1 MDENKTTQNS
11 GLTDYELMLPELVDK
26 IKEEPSN
33 LKGIGILDKE
43 IKNAL
48 KLSFDKMDKGEV
60 SDGYHTF
67 NELYDHR
74 NTMFIALC
82 KSLMVNDPDHYE
94 NKIYKTRFDFENKYC
109 GDGWFI
115 LGINFPK
122 GKQISYHLPF
132 KYWETCKQF
141 TSFDKVPAFDGHTSK
156 DVLERLLQIPTI

>member
-11 GLTDYELMLPELVDK
+11 GLTDYELKLSNFIDK
-26 IKEEPSN
+26 LKEEPSN
-33 LKGIGILDKE
+33 LKGINMLDKFM
-43 IKNAL
+43 KDC
-48 KLSFDKMDKGEV
+48 FDDVYNSIDKGNI

-82 KSLMVNDPDHYE
+82 KSLMVNDPDHFE
-94 NKIYKTRFDFENKYC
+94 GKIYKTRFDFENKYC

-141 TSFDKVPAFDGHTSK
+141 QSFDKVPAFDGHTSK

>member
-1 MDENKTTQNS
+1 MQVTE
-11 GLTDYELMLPELVDK
+11 ELKQQQIRLLNIVEK
-26 IKEEPSN
+26 IKSADTNEIGVN
-33 LKGIGILDKE
+33 LLAKGMKEYIEDFASKGDKSK
-43 IKNAL
+43 I
-48 KLSFDKMDKGEV
+48 

-67 NELYDHR
+67 EELYDHR
-74 NTMFIALC
+74 NTLFIALC

-94 NKIYKTRFDFENKYC
+94 NKIYKTRFDSENKYC

-132 KYWETCKQF
+132 KFWETCKQF
-141 TSFDKVPAFDGHTSK
+141 QSFDKAPVFDGHTSK